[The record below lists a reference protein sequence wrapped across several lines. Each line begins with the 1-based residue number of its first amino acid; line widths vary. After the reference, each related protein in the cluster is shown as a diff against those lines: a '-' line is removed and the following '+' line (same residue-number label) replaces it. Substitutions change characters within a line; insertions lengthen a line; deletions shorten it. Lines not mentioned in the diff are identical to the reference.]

1 MKQKLFLIVGIVFFS
16 FITRA
21 QTVDDSNLGQE
32 DKQVFQVVEQI
43 PEFMGGNDA
52 MMKFISKYLVYP
64 ESARENNKQGKVV
77 VKFIVN
83 EDGSISDIT
92 TINNPAIGFGLEEA
106 AMNVVRKMPKWK
118 PGRQNGKPVKVYFT
132 LPISFKLN

>member
-1 MKQKLFLIVGIVFFS
+1 MMQ
-16 FITRA
+16 FIH
-21 QTVDDSNLGQE
+21 D
-32 DKQVFQVVEQI
+32 
-43 PEFMGGNDA
+43 
-52 MMKFISKYLVYP
+52 YLVYP
-64 ESARENNKQGKVV
+64 NNARENNKQGKVV

>member
-16 FITRA
+16 LITRA
-21 QTVDDSNLGQE
+21 QTVDDSNLGKE

-83 EDGSISDIT
+83 EDGSISTFTNSGQFCDI
-92 TINNPAIGFGLEEA
+92 NGE
-106 AMNVVRKMPKWK
+106 
-118 PGRQNGKPVKVYFT
+118 NGKV
-132 LPISFKLN
+132 ISSSNFS